1 MTDTEKLE
9 LWRGRFDDAKRAWSA
24 ERAKMDR
31 REQLYA
37 GSHALKPVTDKD
49 CQRRE
54 QQQARHVQNIIAE
67 NIESEVSTSIPQPK
81 VTARRKQ
88 DEAKAALIENMLRNE
103 LDRLPFETIND
114 MQERTCPIQGGTFY
128 LAEWDEGCIRH
139 GARGETTIRAVH
151 PKQLI
156 PQDGITTGIQD
167 MDWVFLETPT
177 TKTEVRRRYGV
188 DVTDEA
194 ETEPDVRG
202 PGGVDT
208 AVEIVT
214 LCTAFYRDDDGKI
227 GKYSWVGDTQV
238 EDLPD
243 YMARKVRR
251 CSKCGAVIAGDE
263 MQLDAPTMDGS
274 RPEAGEKPRRAR
286 KGGRCP
292 YCGSGKVRLEQQEY
306 EEIWQPIITQHGA
319 RIPGAQLAL
328 GEDGMPEMQP
338 TRVPYYEP
346 DGYPIILQR
355 NVPVFGKLL
364 GSSDADAIADQQ
376 NTLNRLDKKILD
388 RICKAGTRITL
399 PNKANL
405 RMDPEDGEIWYL
417 DNVADRNSIGAYD
430 FKGDLEYELY
440 YRSNVEQQARNVLGI
455 TEAMQGRQD
464 ATAQS
469 GIAKQFAAAQSAG
482 RLESKR
488 ICKDAA
494 YADLFRLM
502 FQMRLAYA
510 DEPRPVVYQDERG
523 ATVYDEF
530 DRYDFLEYDTNAD
543 EWWWNDQF
551 LFSTD
556 AAAGLAT
563 NRQSMWQELTAAYQS
578 GSFGKPGATETL
590 MLYWG
595 KMELQHYPGA
605 AETARYFK
613 NKFEREQQQA
623 AMQQAAAQEQQVEAQ
638 AQQDAE
644 RDAAAGAQQVP
655 GRAVPAEIDV
665 QDALAPEIMGAQDA

>member
-1 MTDTEKLE
+1 MRDTDKLE

-24 ERAKMDR
+24 ERARMDK
-31 REQLYA
+31 RERLYA
-37 GSHALKPVTDKD
+37 GNHTLQPVTDKD
-49 CQRRE
+49 CAKRGE
-54 QQQARHVQNIIAE
+54 QKARHVQNIVAE

-128 LAEWDEGCIRH
+128 LAEWDEGCVRH
-139 GARGETTIRAVH
+139 GARGETTVRAVH

-156 PQDGITTGIQD
+156 PQDGITTGVQD
-167 MDWVFLETPT
+167 MDWVFLETPA
-177 TKTEVRRRYGV
+177 TKTEIKRRYGV
-188 DVTDEA
+188 DVTDET
-194 ETEPDVRG
+194 EQEPDIRG
-202 PGGVDT
+202 AGGVDT
-208 AVEIVT
+208 AEELVT
-214 LCTAFYRDDDGKI
+214 LCTAYYRGDDGKI

-243 YMARKVRR
+243 FMARKVHR
-251 CSKCGAVIAGDE
+251 CSGCGALISGDE
-263 MQLDAPTMDGS
+263 LQMDLPTLDGTKPEEGKKAPGG
-274 RPEAGEKPRRAR
+274 ARRKNA
-286 KGGRCP
+286 CP
-292 YCGSGKVRLEQQEY
+292 YCGSKKVKLEQQEY
-306 EEIWQPIITQHGA
+306 EEIWQPITTQHGTV
-319 RIPGAQLAL
+319 IPGAQLGL
-328 GEDGMPEMQP
+328 GEDGLPEMQP
-338 TRVPYYEP
+338 TRIPYYEP
-346 DGYPIILQR
+346 DGYPIVMQR
-355 NVPVFGKLL
+355 NVPVFGRLL
-364 GSSDADAIADQQ
+364 GSSDADAIEDQQ

-440 YRSNVEQQARNVLGI
+440 YRSNVEQQARNILGI
-455 TEAMQGRQD
+455 TESMQGRQD
-464 ATAQS
+464 ETAQS

-488 ICKDAA
+488 VCKDAA

-502 FQMRLAYA
+502 FQLRLAYA
-510 DEPRPVVYQDERG
+510 DEPRPVVYQDDRG
-523 ATVYDEF
+523 ETVYDSF
-530 DRYDFLEYDTNAD
+530 DRYDFLEYDADAD

-563 NRQSMWQELTAAYQS
+563 NRQSMWQELTAAFQS
-578 GSFGKPGATETL
+578 GSFGAPTETETL
-590 MLYWG
+590 MLYWS
-595 KMELQHYPGA
+595 KMEQQHYPGA

-613 NKFEREQQQA
+613 DKLEREQQA
-623 AMQQAAAQEQQVEAQ
+623 LAMQQAAAQQKAVLQQVEQQ
-638 AQQDAE
+638 AQQDAAQ
-644 RDAAAGAQQVP
+644 DAGAGEMP
-655 GRAVPAEIDV
+655 PPRGDVPAEIDV
-665 QDALAPEIMGAQDA
+665 QGTLA

>member
-1 MTDTEKLE
+1 MKDTDKLE

-24 ERAKMDR
+24 ERAKMDK

-37 GSHALKPVTDKD
+37 GNHTLQPVTDKD
-49 CQRRE
+49 CARRGE
-54 QQQARHVQNIIAE
+54 QKARHVQNIIAE

-88 DEAKAALIENMLRNE
+88 DEEKAALIENMLRNE

-128 LAEWDEGCIRH
+128 LAEWDEGCVRH
-139 GARGETTIRAVH
+139 GARGETTVRAVH

-156 PQDGITTGIQD
+156 PQDGITTGVQD
-167 MDWVFLETPT
+167 MDWVFLETPA
-177 TKTEVRRRYGV
+177 TKTEIKRRYGV
-188 DVTDEA
+188 DVTDET
-194 ETEPDVRG
+194 EQEPDIRG
-202 PGGVDT
+202 AGGVDT
-208 AVEIVT
+208 AEELVT
-214 LCTAFYRDDDGKI
+214 LCTAYYRGDDGKI

-243 YMARKVRR
+243 FMARKVHR
-251 CSKCGAVIAGDE
+251 CSGCGALISGDE
-263 MQLDAPTMDGS
+263 LRMELPTLDGTK
-274 RPEAGEKPRRAR
+274 PEEGKKTPGGAR
-286 KGGRCP
+286 QKNACP
-292 YCGSGKVRLEQQEY
+292 YCGSKKVKLEQQEY
-306 EEIWQPIITQHGA
+306 EEVWQPIVTQHGTV
-319 RIPGAQLAL
+319 IPGAQLGL
-328 GEDGMPEMQP
+328 GEDGLPEMQP

-346 DGYPIILQR
+346 DGYPIVMQR
-355 NVPVFGKLL
+355 NVPVFGRLL

-440 YRSNVEQQARNVLGI
+440 YRSNVEQQARNILGI
-455 TEAMQGRQD
+455 TESMQGRQD
-464 ATAQS
+464 ETAQS

-488 ICKDAA
+488 VCKDAA

-502 FQMRLAYA
+502 FQLRLAYA
-510 DEPRPVVYQDERG
+510 DEPRPVVYQDDRG
-523 ATVYDEF
+523 ETVYDSF
-530 DRYDFLEYDTNAD
+530 DRYDFLEYDADAD

-563 NRQSMWQELTAAYQS
+563 NRQSMWQELTAAFQS
-578 GSFGKPGATETL
+578 GSFGAPSETETL
-590 MLYWG
+590 MLYWS
-595 KMELQHYPGA
+595 KMEQQHYPGA

-613 NKFEREQQQA
+613 DKLEREQQA
-623 AMQQAAAQEQQVEAQ
+623 LAMQQAAAQQQAVLQQVEQQ
-638 AQQDAE
+638 AQQDAAQ
-644 RDAAAGAQQVP
+644 DAGAGEMP
-655 GRAVPAEIDV
+655 PRGDVPAEIDV
-665 QDALAPEIMGAQDA
+665 QGTLA

>member
-1 MTDTEKLE
+1 MRDTDKLE

-24 ERAKMDR
+24 ERARMDK

-37 GSHALKPVTDKD
+37 GNHTLLPVTDKD
-49 CQRRE
+49 CARRGE
-54 QQQARHVQNIIAE
+54 QKARHVQNIIAE

-88 DEAKAALIENMLRNE
+88 DEEKAALIENMLRNE

-128 LAEWDEGCIRH
+128 LAEWDEGCVRH
-139 GARGETTIRAVH
+139 GARGETTVRAVH

-156 PQDGITTGIQD
+156 PQDGITTGVQD
-167 MDWVFLETPT
+167 MDWVFLETPA
-177 TKTEVRRRYGV
+177 TKTEIKRRYGV
-188 DVTDEA
+188 DVTDET
-194 ETEPDVRG
+194 EQEPDIRG
-202 PGGVDT
+202 AGGVDT
-208 AVEIVT
+208 AEELVT
-214 LCTAFYRDDDGKI
+214 LCTAYYRGDDGKI

-243 YMARKVRR
+243 FMARKVHR
-251 CSKCGAVIAGDE
+251 CSGCGALISGDE
-263 MQLDAPTMDGS
+263 LRMELPTLDGTK
-274 RPEAGEKPRRAR
+274 PEEGKKEPGGARRKNA
-286 KGGRCP
+286 CP
-292 YCGSGKVRLEQQEY
+292 YCGSKKVRLEQQEY
-306 EEIWQPIITQHGA
+306 EEVWQPIVTQHGTV
-319 RIPGAQLAL
+319 IPGAQLGL
-328 GEDGMPEMQP
+328 GEDGLPEMQP

-346 DGYPIILQR
+346 DGYPIVMQR
-355 NVPVFGKLL
+355 NVPVFGRLL

-440 YRSNVEQQARNVLGI
+440 YRSNVEQQARNILGI
-455 TEAMQGRQD
+455 TESMQGRQD
-464 ATAQS
+464 ETAQS

-488 ICKDAA
+488 VCKDAA

-502 FQMRLAYA
+502 FQLRLAYA
-510 DEPRPVVYQDERG
+510 DEPRPVVYQDDRG
-523 ATVYDEF
+523 ETVYDSF
-530 DRYDFLEYDTNAD
+530 DRYDFLEYDADAD

-563 NRQSMWQELTAAYQS
+563 NRQSMWQELTAAFQS
-578 GSFGKPGATETL
+578 GSFGAPSETETL
-590 MLYWG
+590 MLYWS
-595 KMELQHYPGA
+595 KMEQQHYPGA

-613 NKFEREQQQA
+613 DKLEREQQA
-623 AMQQAAAQEQQVEAQ
+623 LAMQQAAAQQQAVMQQVEQQ
-638 AQQDAE
+638 AQQDAAQ
-644 RDAAAGAQQVP
+644 DAGAGEMP
-655 GRAVPAEIDV
+655 PRGDVPAEIDV
-665 QDALAPEIMGAQDA
+665 QGTLA

>member
-1 MTDTEKLE
+1 MRDTDKLE

-24 ERAKMDR
+24 ERARMDK

-37 GSHALKPVTDKD
+37 GNHTLLPVTDKD
-49 CQRRE
+49 CARRGE
-54 QQQARHVQNIIAE
+54 QKARHVQNIVAE

-88 DEAKAALIENMLRNE
+88 DEEKAALIENMLRNE

-128 LAEWDEGCIRH
+128 LAEWDEGCVRH
-139 GARGETTIRAVH
+139 GARGETTVRAVH

-156 PQDGITTGIQD
+156 PQDGITTGVQD
-167 MDWVFLETPT
+167 MDWVFLETPA
-177 TKTEVRRRYGV
+177 TKTEIKRRYGV
-188 DVTDEA
+188 DVTDET
-194 ETEPDVRG
+194 EQEPDIRG
-202 PGGVDT
+202 AGGVDT
-208 AVEIVT
+208 AEELVT
-214 LCTAFYRDDDGKI
+214 LCTAYYRGDDGKI

-243 YMARKVRR
+243 FMARKVHR
-251 CSKCGAVIAGDE
+251 CSGCGALISGDE
-263 MQLDAPTMDGS
+263 LRMELPTLDGTKPEEGKKAPGGAMQKNA
-274 RPEAGEKPRRAR
+274 
-286 KGGRCP
+286 CP
-292 YCGSGKVRLEQQEY
+292 YCGSKKVRLEQQEY
-306 EEIWQPIITQHGA
+306 EEVWQPIVTQHGTV
-319 RIPGAQLAL
+319 IPGAQLGL
-328 GEDGMPEMQP
+328 GEDGLPEMQP

-346 DGYPIILQR
+346 DGYPIVMQR
-355 NVPVFGKLL
+355 NVPVFGRLL

-440 YRSNVEQQARNVLGI
+440 YRSNVEQQARNILGI
-455 TEAMQGRQD
+455 TESMQGRQD
-464 ATAQS
+464 ETAQS

-488 ICKDAA
+488 VCKDAA

-502 FQMRLAYA
+502 FQLRLAYA
-510 DEPRPVVYQDERG
+510 DEPRPVVYQDDRG
-523 ATVYDEF
+523 ETVYDSF
-530 DRYDFLEYDTNAD
+530 DRYDFLEYDADAD

-563 NRQSMWQELTAAYQS
+563 NRQSMWQELTAAFQS
-578 GSFGKPGATETL
+578 GSFGAPSETETL
-590 MLYWG
+590 MLYWS
-595 KMELQHYPGA
+595 KMEQQHYPGA

-613 NKFEREQQQA
+613 DKLEREQQA
-623 AMQQAAAQEQQVEAQ
+623 LAMQQAAAQQQAVLQQVEQQ
-638 AQQDAE
+638 AQQDAAQ
-644 RDAAAGAQQVP
+644 DAGAGEMP
-655 GRAVPAEIDV
+655 PRGDVPAEIDV
-665 QDALAPEIMGAQDA
+665 QGTLA

>member
-1 MTDTEKLE
+1 MRDTDKLE

-24 ERAKMDR
+24 ERARMDK

-37 GSHALKPVTDKD
+37 GNHTLLPVTDKD
-49 CQRRE
+49 CARRGE
-54 QQQARHVQNIIAE
+54 QKARHVQNIVAE

-88 DEAKAALIENMLRNE
+88 DEEKAALIENMLRNE

-128 LAEWDEGCIRH
+128 LAEWDEGCVRH
-139 GARGETTIRAVH
+139 GARGETTVRAVH

-156 PQDGITTGIQD
+156 PQDGITTGVQD
-167 MDWVFLETPT
+167 MDWVFLETPA
-177 TKTEVRRRYGV
+177 TKTEIKRRYGV
-188 DVTDEA
+188 DVTDET
-194 ETEPDVRG
+194 EQEPDIRG
-202 PGGVDT
+202 AGGVDT
-208 AVEIVT
+208 AEELVT
-214 LCTAFYRDDDGKI
+214 LCTAYYRGDDGKI

-243 YMARKVRR
+243 FMARKVHR
-251 CSKCGAVIAGDE
+251 CSGCGALISGDE
-263 MQLDAPTMDGS
+263 LRMELPTLDGTK
-274 RPEAGEKPRRAR
+274 PEEGKKEPGGARRKNA
-286 KGGRCP
+286 CP
-292 YCGSGKVRLEQQEY
+292 YCGSKKVRLEQQDY
-306 EEIWQPIITQHGA
+306 EEVWQPIVTQHGTV
-319 RIPGAQLAL
+319 IPGAQLGL
-328 GEDGMPEMQP
+328 GEDGLPEMQP

-346 DGYPIILQR
+346 DGYPIVMQR
-355 NVPVFGKLL
+355 NVPVFGRLL

-440 YRSNVEQQARNVLGI
+440 YRSNVEQQARNILGI
-455 TEAMQGRQD
+455 TESMQGRQD
-464 ATAQS
+464 ETAQS

-488 ICKDAA
+488 VCKDAA

-502 FQMRLAYA
+502 FQLRLAYA
-510 DEPRPVVYQDERG
+510 DEPRPVVYQDDRG
-523 ATVYDEF
+523 ETVYDSF
-530 DRYDFLEYDTNAD
+530 DRYDFLEYDAD
-543 EWWWNDQF
+543 AEEWWWNDQF

-563 NRQSMWQELTAAYQS
+563 NRQSMWQELTAAFQS
-578 GSFGKPGATETL
+578 GSFGAPSETETL
-590 MLYWG
+590 MLYWS
-595 KMELQHYPGA
+595 KMEQQHYPGA

-613 NKFEREQQQA
+613 DKLEREQQA
-623 AMQQAAAQEQQVEAQ
+623 LAMQQAAAQQQAVMQQVEQQ
-638 AQQDAE
+638 AQQDAAQ
-644 RDAAAGAQQVP
+644 DAGAGEMP
-655 GRAVPAEIDV
+655 PRGDVPAEIDV
-665 QDALAPEIMGAQDA
+665 QGTLA

>member
-1 MTDTEKLE
+1 MRDTDKLE

-24 ERAKMDR
+24 ERARMDK

-37 GSHALKPVTDKD
+37 GNHTLQPVTDKD
-49 CQRRE
+49 CARRGE
-54 QQQARHVQNIIAE
+54 QKARHVQNIIAE

-88 DEAKAALIENMLRNE
+88 DEEKAALIENMLRNE

-128 LAEWDEGCIRH
+128 LAEWDESCVRH
-139 GARGETTIRAVH
+139 GARGETTVRAVH

-156 PQDGITTGIQD
+156 PQDGITTGVQD
-167 MDWVFLETPT
+167 MDWVFLETPA
-177 TKTEVRRRYGV
+177 TKTEIKRRYGV
-188 DVTDEA
+188 DVTDET
-194 ETEPDVRG
+194 EQEPDIRG
-202 PGGVDT
+202 AGGVDT
-208 AVEIVT
+208 AEELVT
-214 LCTAFYRDDDGKI
+214 LCTAYYRGTDGKI

-243 YMARKVRR
+243 FMARKVHR
-251 CSKCGAVIAGDE
+251 CSGCGALISGDE
-263 MQLDAPTMDGS
+263 LRMELPTLDGTKPEEGKKAPG
-274 RPEAGEKPRRAR
+274 GAR
-286 KGGRCP
+286 QKNVCP
-292 YCGSGKVRLEQQEY
+292 YCGSKKVQLEQQEY
-306 EEIWQPIITQHGA
+306 EEVWQPIVTQHGTV
-319 RIPGAQLAL
+319 IPGAQLGL
-328 GEDGMPEMQP
+328 GEDGLPEMQP
-338 TRVPYYEP
+338 TRIPYYEP
-346 DGYPIILQR
+346 DGYPIVMQR
-355 NVPVFGKLL
+355 NVPVFGRLL

-440 YRSNVEQQARNVLGI
+440 YRSNVEQQARNILGI
-455 TEAMQGRQD
+455 TESMQGRQD
-464 ATAQS
+464 ETAQS

-488 ICKDAA
+488 VCKDAA

-502 FQMRLAYA
+502 FQLRLAYA
-510 DEPRPVVYQDERG
+510 DEPRPVVYQDDRG
-523 ATVYDEF
+523 ETVYDSF
-530 DRYDFLEYDTNAD
+530 DRYDFLEYDADAD

-563 NRQSMWQELTAAYQS
+563 NRQSMWQELTAAFQS
-578 GSFGKPGATETL
+578 GSFGAPNETETL
-590 MLYWG
+590 MLYWS
-595 KMELQHYPGA
+595 KMEQQHYPGA

-613 NKFEREQQQA
+613 DKLEREQQA
-623 AMQQAAAQEQQVEAQ
+623 LAMQQAAAQQQAVMQQVEQQ
-638 AQQDAE
+638 AQQDAAQ
-644 RDAAAGAQQVP
+644 DAGAGEMP
-655 GRAVPAEIDV
+655 PRGNVPAEIDV
-665 QDALAPEIMGAQDA
+665 QGTLA